1 MPQDLH
7 TDAVLRDAAPAAG
20 PPLTGQEA
28 LRSDIAALHDLD
40 LQQLRER
47 WRQLYRTP
55 APPGFRREVL
65 IRAIAYKLQ
74 EKALGGLA
82 PATRRKLLKIAA
94 EAESSEGF
102 TTATAPRRLRPG
114 TRLVRAY
121 RDKVHTVE
129 VLADGFE
136 WDGRQFGSLSA
147 IAKEITGTSWNGL
160 TFFGVGG
167 KRGASDH
174 A

>member
-1 MPQDLH
+1 MTEDLH
-7 TDAVLRDAAPAAG
+7 TDVVLCDAAPAAG
-20 PPLTGQEA
+20 PPLTRQEA
-28 LRSDIAALHDLD
+28 LRSEIATLHSLD

-102 TTATAPRRLRPG
+102 TTAAAPRRLRPG

-121 RDKVHTVE
+121 RGKVHTVE
-129 VLADGFE
+129 VLANGFE

-167 KRGASDH
+167 KRGASDD